1 MSHHLFPIGADSKG
15 GIDALDL
22 DLSILRPDLV
32 ECPYLARWCLS
43 SLSSE
48 FRADKQLSWAFTIKA
63 ATKIQLINESLGLM
77 FNCSNGEITSGACV
91 AQSGDQLYAFIS
103 SSSSSELMFSLALFG
118 WNDLSTAKFTGI
130 MVATAIGWRVV
141 AWACLCIKVRGFR

>member
-1 MSHHLFPIGADSKG
+1 MYKAN
-15 GIDALDL
+15 
-22 DLSILRPDLV
+22 
-32 ECPYLARWCLS
+32 E
-43 SLSSE
+43 
-48 FRADKQLSWAFTIKA
+48 QLSWAFTIKA

-77 FNCSNGEITSGACV
+77 FNCSTAEIQSGACV
-91 AQSGDQLYAFIS
+91 AQSGDQLYVNLTS
-103 SSSSSELMFSLALFG
+103 RPRSMELIISLALFG

>member
-1 MSHHLFPIGADSKG
+1 MSQLGSLAYVI
-15 GIDALDL
+15 
-22 DLSILRPDLV
+22 LSIR
-32 ECPYLARWCLS
+32 RQ
-43 SLSSE
+43 
-48 FRADKQLSWAFTIKA
+48 ADDQLSWAFTIKA

-77 FNCSNGEITSGACV
+77 FNCSQGEITSGACV
-91 AQSGDQLYAFIS
+91 AQSGDQLFVLIPRPKA
-103 SSSSSELMFSLALFG
+103 SELTISLALFG